1 MIRSEKKF
9 ETWNDVIS
17 EFFRRK
23 HESEE
28 EKYLKDEL
36 KTVGELYEKV
46 NYLDDADIEFLFD
59 MKRNKKSE
67 KESALSF
74 QRRRAI
80 KVLKIQNKVEGLD
93 VDQKK
98 EGYRKKINGLKEKF
112 SPNKWL
118 SENSSNAGSVNF
130 ASHVIKLTH
139 SKIDAPSLLD
149 CVDEKNDAYLT
160 TSTLSIKQIDG
171 AVAGNQFAP
180 IFQFLELE
188 LEGVKL
194 AEQLSKDDR
203 IFEKFLPSGESDE
216 TTEAMLKEWTKGFR
230 RALGSG
236 TPATHSLAK
245 QVYFPVVGIQ
255 NHNKKSN
262 HHLLCNVVSSSLAHA
277 VYEKVFDENQKPVK
291 NAREKGKFLPEKLIS
306 FIQRSALSVT
316 ASNHSN
322 ASQLNAKRGGKLH
335 LFSTQPP
342 TWQTQLK
349 PPIYRKSLFDD
360 FYNSSI
366 NTELDYLRDFLLRF
380 KQLDLSIKDPR
391 RIRHL
396 ERWVNN
402 IIDEFLFYVATMQNL
417 PSGWTDRE
425 EIRLKKEH
433 QYLLDPYRMDE
444 AFQSARVGDDWQ
456 AVIRADFA
464 LWLNRRLRGKD
475 NQFTPQKE
483 HTQLWKKLLETPMR
497 ELMEPI
503 EIELK
508 QQARESVCASIY

>member
-1 MIRSEKKF
+1 MNKSENKI
-9 ETWNDVIS
+9 ETWGDVIS
-17 EFFRRK
+17 EFFRK
-23 HESEE
+23 KNVSEE
-28 EKYLKDEL
+28 EKYLKNEL
-36 KTVGELYEKV
+36 KAAGALYRKV
-46 NYLDDADIEFLFD
+46 NYLDDTDIEFLFD
-59 MKRNKKSE
+59 TKRNKKSE
-67 KESALSF
+67 AEAALSF
-74 QRRRAI
+74 QRKRAI
-80 KVLKIQNKVEGLD
+80 QVLRMSKQPEGFD
-93 VDQKK
+93 VVQKK
-98 EGYRKKINGLKEKF
+98 EEYRKKVDALRTKY
-112 SPNKWL
+112 SPCEWL
-118 SENSSNAGSVNF
+118 SVNSDNAGSVSF
-130 ASHVIKLTH
+130 ATHVIKLTH
-139 SKIDAPSLLD
+139 SKIDTPSLLD
-149 CVDEKNDAYLT
+149 CVDEKDDAYLT
-160 TSTLSIKQIDG
+160 TSTLRAKEIDG

-203 IFEKFLPSGESDE
+203 IFEKFLPAGEIDK
-216 TTEAMLKEWTKGFR
+216 TTEVMLKEWTKGFR
-230 RALGSG
+230 RALRSG

-255 NHNKKSN
+255 NHNDKYN

-277 VYEKVFDENQKPVK
+277 IHEKVFDENQKPIK
-291 NAREKGKFLPEKLIS
+291 KARGKGKFSSEEFSS
-306 FIQRSALSVT
+306 FIHRSTLSVT

-360 FYNSSI
+360 FYRSTI
-366 NTELDYLRDFLLRF
+366 NTEIDYLRDFLSRF

-391 RIRHL
+391 RMRHL

-402 IIDEFLFYVATMQNL
+402 IIDEFLFYVATMQSL
-417 PSGWTDRE
+417 LSGWTNRE
-425 EIRLKKEH
+425 EVRLKKEH

-444 AFQSARVGDDWQ
+444 AFQSARQGGDWQ
-456 AVIRADFA
+456 AVICADFA

-475 NQFTPQKE
+475 NQFTPQKG
-483 HTQLWKKLLETPMR
+483 HTQLWKKLLETPLR

-508 QQARESVCASIY
+508 QKARESV

>member
-1 MIRSEKKF
+1 MKVTEKENK
-9 ETWNDVIS
+9 TWDDVIS
-17 EFFRRK
+17 EFFRKK

-28 EKYLKDEL
+28 EKYLKEEL
-36 KTVGELYEKV
+36 KAVGELFKKV
-46 NYLDDADIEFLFD
+46 NYFNDADIEFIFD
-59 MKRNKKSE
+59 TKRNKKSD

-74 QRRRAI
+74 QRKRAI
-80 KVLKIQNKVEGLD
+80 KVLKIQKKVEGVDL
-93 VDQKK
+93 DQKK
-98 EGYRKKINGLKEKF
+98 DEYRKKSNSFKEKYT
-112 SPNKWL
+112 PHKWL
-118 SENSSNAGSVNF
+118 TENAGNAGNVNF
-130 ASHVIKLTH
+130 ATHVIKLTH
-139 SKIDAPSLLD
+139 SKIDTPSLLD
-149 CVDEKNDAYLT
+149 SIDKKDDACLT
-160 TSTLSIKQIDG
+160 TSTLRTKEIDG
-171 AVAGNQFAP
+171 AVKGNQFAP

-188 LEGVKL
+188 LEGMKL
-194 AEQLSKDDR
+194 SEQLLTNDR
-203 IFEKFLPSGESDE
+203 IFERFLPFGEGDE
-216 TTEAMLKEWTKGFR
+216 STEVMLKEWTKGFR
-230 RALGSG
+230 KALGSG

-245 QVYFPVVGIQ
+245 QVYFPVVDNP
-255 NHNKKSN
+255 NHNNKSN

-277 VYEKVFDENQKPVK
+277 VYENVFDENQKPVK
-291 NAREKGKFLPEKLIS
+291 SAREKGKFSPEKLNS
-306 FIQRSALSVT
+306 FSQRSALSVT

-342 TWQTQLK
+342 IWQTQLK

-366 NTELDYLRDFLLRF
+366 KTELDYLRDFLLRF

-391 RIRHL
+391 RMRHL

-402 IIDEFLFYVATMQNL
+402 LIDEFLFYVTTIQSL
-417 PSGWTDRE
+417 QPGWSIQDGV
-425 EIRLKKEH
+425 RLKKKH

-444 AFQSARVGDDWQ
+444 AFQSAKQGSDWQ

-483 HTQLWKKLLETPMR
+483 HTQLWKKLLETPLR

-508 QQARESVCASIY
+508 QQARESV

>member
-1 MIRSEKKF
+1 MKKSEKKNI
-9 ETWNDVIS
+9 TWDDVIY
-17 EFFRRK
+17 EFFRKKR
-23 HESEE
+23 ESEE

-36 KTVGELYEKV
+36 KAVGELYKKV
-46 NYLDDADIEFLFD
+46 NYLNDAGIEFLFD
-59 MKRNKKSE
+59 TKRNKKSD

-80 KVLKIQNKVEGLD
+80 KVLKIRNKVEGLD

-98 EGYRKKINGLKEKF
+98 EGYRKKVDGLREKF
-112 SPNKWL
+112 SPSKWL
-118 SENSSNAGSVNF
+118 SENAGNAGSVNF
-130 ASHVIKLTH
+130 ATHVIKLTH
-139 SKIDAPSLLD
+139 SKIDTPSFLD
-149 CVDEKNDAYLT
+149 CIDEKDDVYLT
-160 TSTLSIKQIDG
+160 TSTLRIKQIDG
-171 AVAGNQFAP
+171 AVTGNQFAP
-180 IFQFLELE
+180 IFQFLELQ

-194 AEQLSKDDR
+194 AEHLLKDNR
-203 IFEKFLPSGESDE
+203 IFEKFLPFGESDE
-216 TTEAMLKEWTKGFR
+216 TTEEMLKEWTKGFR
-230 RALGSG
+230 KALGSG
-236 TPATHSLAK
+236 SPATHSLAK
-245 QVYFPVVGIQ
+245 QVYFPVVCIQ
-255 NHNKKSN
+255 NHNNKYN

-291 NAREKGKFLPEKLIS
+291 NAREKGKFSPEKLIS

-360 FYNSSI
+360 FYNSAI

-391 RIRHL
+391 RMRHL

-402 IIDEFLFYVATMQNL
+402 LIDEFLFYVSTMQNL
-417 PSGWTDRE
+417 QSGWSIQE
-425 EIRLKKEH
+425 GIRLKKEH

-444 AFQSARVGDDWQ
+444 AFQLARQGGDWQ

-464 LWLNRRLRGKD
+464 LWLNRQVRGKD

-483 HTQLWKKLLETPMR
+483 HTQLWKKLLETPLR

-508 QQARESVCASIY
+508 QQARGSL